1 MKTNETRDFN
11 FEVRKVDGQPNV
23 LRGYAAVFNRE
34 SLDLGGF
41 VEVIRKGAF
50 ASSLA
55 GSGDILALAQHD
67 TSRPLARRSAGTLK
81 VEEDDTGLLVE
92 IKLSDTTHAQ
102 DIRKD
107 VESEN
112 IKGMSFGF
120 STRKAAWTVNRG
132 TGIPDL
138 RELLDVELFEVSPVT
153 MPAYP
158 DTTVALRSKPQAEPT
173 KPANKPEDMKRL
185 ESLRIRILSLPT
197 H

>member
-1 MKTNETRDFN
+1 MKTETRDFN
-11 FEVRKVDGQPNV
+11 FELRKVEGQPNT
-23 LRGYAAVFNRE
+23 LRGYAAVFDKE

-50 ASSLA
+50 ARTLA
-55 GSGDILALAQHD
+55 GAGDILALAQHD
-67 TSRPLARRSAGTLK
+67 TSKPLARRSTGSLK
-81 VEEDDTGLLVE
+81 IEEDETGLLVE
-92 IKLSDTTHAQ
+92 IKLGDTTHAQ

-120 STRKAAWTVNRG
+120 STRKDAWTLDRG
-132 TGIPDL
+132 AGIPDL
-138 RELLDVELFEVSPVT
+138 RELLDVELYEVSPVT

-158 DTTVALRSKPQAEPT
+158 DTSVALRSKPEAEP
-173 KPANKPEDMKRL
+173 KRPANKPEDMKRI